1 MIKKDD
7 YIKAKEIVA
16 EYQKQIVESFIEC
29 YIMKRTTD
37 DFMFVTTDKEYADY
51 LYRSGE
57 YIMKISQ
64 LSNP

>member
-1 MIKKDD
+1 MIEKDD

-37 DFMFVTTDKEYADY
+37 DFMFVTTDKEY